1 VKRAA
6 VFAFVAIALVGACGD
21 KKHKHAGGAGSA
33 AMLGS
38 AAGSAAA
45 PVSTVDWPTCEAAL
59 RQASTAPLDNR
70 PELVI
75 TGCTVCGNWDPLLK
89 WNAIERNGG
98 PSRKDIT
105 SAMEAC
111 NGFCNSQA
119 KQHFLGTLDDA
130 RGTQARTPWRYLG
143 DVCKGDVS
151 ALPDSRFIS
160 APFFA
165 LDRIARAAA
174 AHGGDAA
181 NLAQSIEL
189 PLPAVSITGSG
200 IVIPD
205 VDSDVAPTA
214 GPLAI
219 TLTGGQLFV
228 AKLPRARMGATGLS
242 VDLGGYPGDPVK
254 VEALGA
260 ALQKLLA
267 GDASPSVTILAPTAT
282 PAEALVPVVAA
293 ASKIAPVYLG
303 ANAANTPEGWDL
315 PGNIPV
321 ALEAGSGKTAL
332 TISHEMSAQDL
343 ANELAARAKAG
354 TKKLALAVGK

>member
-1 VKRAA
+1 MRTWIAA
-6 VFAFVAIALVGACGD
+6 IVVVAACSGGKKPKKQPGSGSGSGSIAQVQ
-21 KKHKHAGGAGSA
+21 
-33 AMLGS
+33 
-38 AAGSAAA
+38 A
-45 PVSTVDWPTCEAAL
+45 PPPTVDWPTCEAAL

-75 TGCTVCGNWDPLLK
+75 EGCVVCGNWDPVLK
-89 WNAIERNGG
+89 WNTIERNGG
-98 PSRKDIT
+98 PSRKDIMA
-105 SAMEAC
+105 AMERC
-111 NGFCNSQA
+111 NAYCSNQA
-119 KQHFLGTLDDA
+119 KQQFLGAIDDA
-130 RGTQARTPWRYLG
+130 RGTQARTPWRHLG

-160 APFFA
+160 APLFA

-174 AHGGDAA
+174 AHGGEAA
-181 NLAQSIEL
+181 NLAQAIEL

-205 VDSDVAPTA
+205 VESEVAPTA

-219 TLTGGQLFV
+219 TLTGGQIFV
-228 AKLPRARMGATGLS
+228 AKLPRARMATTGLT
-242 VDLGGYPGDPVK
+242 VELGGYPGDPVK
-254 VEALGA
+254 LDALGP
-260 ALQKLLA
+260 ALQKLA
-267 GDASPSVTILAPTAT
+267 EGSPSITILAPTAT
-282 PAEALVPVVAA
+282 PAEAIVPIVAA

-332 TISHEMSAQDL
+332 KISHEMSAQDL
-343 ANELAARAKAG
+343 ATELATRGKAG